1 MVSGIILSKHK
12 IRWSLFLGLSSGL
25 ISKALSSVIQTIGV
39 ISSKCSLFR
48 LLYIFSSSVLSSHLY
63 SFQEPTEEPEPYG
76 EEIEPGA
83 FVGNDYVKA
92 DYNGYDYL
100 Q

>member
-1 MVSGIILSKHK
+1 MVSGTILSKQK

-25 ISKALSSVIQTIGV
+25 ISKALSSVTIGV

-48 LLYIFSSSVLSSHLY
+48 LLYISNSSVLSSHLY